1 MMSKNLKIL
10 RGMLDETASR
20 RTCTHV
26 SRFNHKGVETFLLK
40 LGSEL
45 LNLIETF
52 PAVLKM

>member
-1 MMSKNLKIL
+1 MSKNLKIL
-10 RGMLDETASR
+10 RGMLNETASR
-20 RTCTHV
+20 RTYAHFP
-26 SRFNHKGVETFLLK
+26 RFNHRGVETFLLK